1 VPIKIERLKFFPLN
15 TQKSLLPRNIF
26 GDIEKMTIYVPK
38 ALYENEIAQVLDEV
52 RYNYGMLTRK
62 GYIYGL
68 IAIDQDAKIIAIDS
82 RFDRKL
88 NYWDLSSIGAALY
101 GVARQAQDFFE
112 TDSLVRATL
121 IYKDL
126 QLYVKSIGDVIL
138 VKKGK
143 REILVILLV
152 DIQVNI
158 GVLILQ
164 MRKFSAKIKQ
174 AITRSQSIM
183 EKLQMSEQDLKDH
196 LRDLKRKVFE
206 TV

>member
-1 VPIKIERLKFFPLN
+1 
-15 TQKSLLPRNIF
+15 
-26 GDIEKMTIYVPK
+26 MTLYVPK
-38 ALYENEIAQVLDEV
+38 ALYENEISKVLDEV
-52 RYNYGMLTRK
+52 RLNYGMLTRK

-126 QLYVKSIGDVIL
+126 QLYVKSIGDVVL
-138 VKKGK
+138 TKKGK
-143 REILVILLV
+143 REILIVLLV
-152 DIQVNI
+152 DNTVNI

-164 MRKFSAKIKQ
+164 MRKFSIKIKQ
-174 AITRSQSIM
+174 EITKSQSVM
-183 EKLQMSEQDLKDH
+183 NKLEMSEQELKEH
-196 LRDLKRKVFE
+196 LRDLKKKVFE
-206 TV
+206 ST

>member
-1 VPIKIERLKFFPLN
+1 
-15 TQKSLLPRNIF
+15 
-26 GDIEKMTIYVPK
+26 MTIYVPK

-143 REILVILLV
+143 REILVVLLV
-152 DIQVNI
+152 DNQVNI

-164 MRKFSAKIKQ
+164 MRKFSAKIKD
-174 AITRSQSIM
+174 AIMRSQTIM
-183 EKLQMSEQDLKDH
+183 EKLQMSEQDLKEH
-196 LRDLKRKVFE
+196 LRDLKRKVFG
-206 TV
+206 TA

>member
-1 VPIKIERLKFFPLN
+1 
-15 TQKSLLPRNIF
+15 
-26 GDIEKMTIYVPK
+26 MTIYVPK

-143 REILVILLV
+143 REILVVLLV
-152 DIQVNI
+152 DNQVNI

-164 MRKFSAKIKQ
+164 MRKFSAKIKD
-174 AITRSQSIM
+174 AIMRSQTIM

>member
-1 VPIKIERLKFFPLN
+1 
-15 TQKSLLPRNIF
+15 
-26 GDIEKMTIYVPK
+26 MTIYVPR
-38 ALYENEIAQVLDEV
+38 ALYENEISQVLDDV

-143 REILVILLV
+143 REILVVLLV
-152 DIQVNI
+152 DNVVNI

-174 AITRSQSIM
+174 AITRSQTIM
-183 EKLQMSEQDLKDH
+183 DKLQMSEQELKEH
-196 LRDLKRKVFE
+196 LRELKRKVFG

>member
-1 VPIKIERLKFFPLN
+1 
-15 TQKSLLPRNIF
+15 
-26 GDIEKMTIYVPK
+26 MTIYVPK

-126 QLYVKSIGDVIL
+126 QLYVKSIGDVVL

-143 REILVILLV
+143 REILVVLLV
-152 DIQVNI
+152 DNEVNI

-164 MRKFSAKIKQ
+164 MRKFSAKINQ
-174 AITRSQSIM
+174 AITRSQTIM
-183 EKLQMSEQDLKDH
+183 EKLQMSEQELKEH
-196 LRDLKRKVFE
+196 LKDLKRKVFE
-206 TV
+206 TA

>member
-1 VPIKIERLKFFPLN
+1 
-15 TQKSLLPRNIF
+15 
-26 GDIEKMTIYVPK
+26 MTIYVPK

-52 RYNYGMLTRK
+52 RYNYGMLTRR

-143 REILVILLV
+143 REILVVLLV
-152 DIQVNI
+152 DNEVNI

-174 AITRSQSIM
+174 AITRSQAIM
-183 EKLQMSEQDLKDH
+183 EKLQMSEQELKEH
-196 LRDLKRKVFE
+196 LKDLKRKVFGLA
-206 TV
+206 

>member
-1 VPIKIERLKFFPLN
+1 
-15 TQKSLLPRNIF
+15 
-26 GDIEKMTIYVPK
+26 MTLFVPK
-38 ALYENEIAQVLDEV
+38 ALYENEIAIVLDEV
-52 RYNYGMLTRK
+52 RYNYGMLTRR

-112 TDSLVRATL
+112 TDSLIRATL

-138 VKKGK
+138 HKKGK
-143 REILVILLV
+143 REILVVLLV
-152 DIQVNI
+152 DNMVNI

-164 MRKFSAKIKQ
+164 MRKFSQKIKE
-174 AITRSQSIM
+174 AITRNQTIM
-183 EKLQMSEQDLKDH
+183 TKLQMTERELKEY
-196 LRDLKRKVFE
+196 LRELKKKVFE
-206 TV
+206 SA

>member
-1 VPIKIERLKFFPLN
+1 
-15 TQKSLLPRNIF
+15 
-26 GDIEKMTIYVPK
+26 MTIYVPK

-126 QLYVKSIGDVIL
+126 QLYVKSIGEVIL
-138 VKKGK
+138 LKKGK
-143 REILVILLV
+143 RKILVILLV
-152 DIQVNI
+152 DNQVNI
-158 GVLILQ
+158 GVFILQ
-164 MRKFSAKIKQ
+164 MRKFSMKIKE
-174 AITRSQSIM
+174 AITQSQTVM
-183 EKLQMSEQDLKDH
+183 EKLRMSEQELKNH
-196 LRDLKRKVFE
+196 LRDLKRKVFG

>member
-1 VPIKIERLKFFPLN
+1 VLEK
-15 TQKSLLPRNIF
+15 
-26 GDIEKMTIYVPK
+26 KMTLFVPK
-38 ALYENEIAQVLDEV
+38 ALYENEITIVLDEI
-52 RYNYGMLTRK
+52 RYSYGMLTRR

-88 NYWDLSSIGAALY
+88 NYWDLSSIGAALF

-112 TDSLVRATL
+112 TDSLIRATL

-138 VKKGK
+138 HKKGK
-143 REILVILLV
+143 REILVVLLV
-152 DIQVNI
+152 DNMVNI

-164 MRKFSAKIKQ
+164 MRKFSNKIKE
-174 AITRSQSIM
+174 AISRNQIIM
-183 EKLQMSEQDLKDH
+183 TKLEMSERELKDY
-196 LRDLKRKVFE
+196 LRELKKKVFQSA
-206 TV
+206 

>member
-1 VPIKIERLKFFPLN
+1 
-15 TQKSLLPRNIF
+15 
-26 GDIEKMTIYVPK
+26 MTIYIPK
-38 ALYENEIAQVLDEV
+38 TLYENEIAQVLDEV

-88 NYWDLSSIGAALY
+88 NYWDLSSIGAALF

-143 REILVILLV
+143 REILVVLLV
-152 DIQVNI
+152 DNQVNI

-164 MRKFSAKIKQ
+164 MRKFSAKIKD

-183 EKLQMSEQDLKDH
+183 EKLQMSEQDLKEH

>member
-1 VPIKIERLKFFPLN
+1 
-15 TQKSLLPRNIF
+15 
-26 GDIEKMTIYVPK
+26 MTIYVPP

-112 TDSLVRATL
+112 TDS
-121 IYKDL
+121 
-126 QLYVKSIGDVIL
+126 
-138 VKKGK
+138 
-143 REILVILLV
+143 
-152 DIQVNI
+152 
-158 GVLILQ
+158 
-164 MRKFSAKIKQ
+164 
-174 AITRSQSIM
+174 
-183 EKLQMSEQDLKDH
+183 
-196 LRDLKRKVFE
+196 
-206 TV
+206 

>member
-1 VPIKIERLKFFPLN
+1 
-15 TQKSLLPRNIF
+15 
-26 GDIEKMTIYVPK
+26 MTIYVPK
-38 ALYENEIAQVLDEV
+38 ALYENDIARVLDEV

-62 GYIYGL
+62 GYINGL

-143 REILVILLV
+143 REILVVLLV
-152 DIQVNI
+152 DNQVNI

-164 MRKFSAKIKQ
+164 MRKFSAKIKDAIMRNQ
-174 AITRSQSIM
+174 AIM
-183 EKLQMSEQDLKDH
+183 EKLQMSEQDLKEH
-196 LRDLKRKVFE
+196 LRDLKRKVFQ

>member
-1 VPIKIERLKFFPLN
+1 
-15 TQKSLLPRNIF
+15 
-26 GDIEKMTIYVPK
+26 MTIYVPK
-38 ALYENEIAQVLDEV
+38 ALYENEIAQVLDEI

-126 QLYVKSIGDVIL
+126 QLYVKSIGEVIL
-138 VKKGK
+138 LKKGK
-143 REILVILLV
+143 RKILVILLV
-152 DIQVNI
+152 DNQVNI

-164 MRKFSAKIKQ
+164 MRKFSMKIKE
-174 AITRSQSIM
+174 AITQSQTVM
-183 EKLQMSEQDLKDH
+183 EKLRMSEQELKSH
-196 LRDLKRKVFE
+196 LRDLKKKVFG

>member
-1 VPIKIERLKFFPLN
+1 
-15 TQKSLLPRNIF
+15 
-26 GDIEKMTIYVPK
+26 VPK
-38 ALYENEIAQVLDEV
+38 ALYENKIAEVLDEV
-52 RYNYGMLTRK
+52 RYNYGMLTRR

-68 IAIDQDAKIIAIDS
+68 IAIDQDAKIVAIDS

-112 TDSLVRATL
+112 TDSLIRATL

-138 VKKGK
+138 NKKGK
-143 REILVILLV
+143 REILVVLLV
-152 DIQVNI
+152 DNEVNI

-164 MRKFSAKIKQ
+164 MRKFSIKIKE
-174 AITRSQSIM
+174 AIVKNQEIM
-183 EKLQMSEQDLKDH
+183 TKLEMSEQELKTY
-196 LRDLKRKVFE
+196 LKELKRKVFQS
-206 TV
+206 T

>member
-1 VPIKIERLKFFPLN
+1 
-15 TQKSLLPRNIF
+15 
-26 GDIEKMTIYVPK
+26 MTIYVPK
-38 ALYENEIAQVLDEV
+38 ALYENEIAQVLDDV

-62 GYIYGL
+62 GYVYGL

-143 REILVILLV
+143 REILVVLLV
-152 DIQVNI
+152 DNEVNI

-164 MRKFSAKIKQ
+164 MRKFSVRIKDAILKNQ
-174 AITRSQSIM
+174 AVMQ
-183 EKLQMSEQDLKDH
+183 KLQMSEQELKNH
-196 LRDLKRKVFE
+196 LRDLKKKVFQ

>member
-1 VPIKIERLKFFPLN
+1 
-15 TQKSLLPRNIF
+15 
-26 GDIEKMTIYVPK
+26 MTLFVPK
-38 ALYENEIAQVLDEV
+38 SLYENEIAVVLDEV
-52 RYNYGMLTRK
+52 RYNYGMLTQR

-68 IAIDQDAKIIAIDS
+68 IAIDQDAKIVAIDS

-126 QLYVKSIGDVIL
+126 QLFVKSIGDVVL
-138 VKKGK
+138 NKKGK
-143 REILVILLV
+143 REILVVLLV
-152 DIQVNI
+152 DNEVNI

-164 MRKFSAKIKQ
+164 MRKFASKIKE
-174 AITRSQSIM
+174 AIVKDQMIM
-183 EKLQMSEQDLKDH
+183 NKLKMTEQELKMH
-196 LRDLKRKVFE
+196 LRELKKKVFQS
-206 TV
+206 T

>member
-1 VPIKIERLKFFPLN
+1 
-15 TQKSLLPRNIF
+15 
-26 GDIEKMTIYVPK
+26 MTLFVPK
-38 ALYENEIAQVLDEV
+38 ALYENEIAVVLDEV
-52 RYNYGMLTRK
+52 RYNYGMLTRR

-112 TDSLVRATL
+112 TDSLIRATL

-126 QLYVKSIGDVIL
+126 QLYVKSIGDVVL
-138 VKKGK
+138 NKKGK
-143 REILVILLV
+143 REILVVLLV
-152 DIQVNI
+152 DNEVNI

-164 MRKFSAKIKQ
+164 MRKFSIKIKE
-174 AITRSQSIM
+174 AIVKSQEIM
-183 EKLQMSEQDLKDH
+183 TKLEMTEQELKTY
-196 LRDLKRKVFE
+196 LRELKKKVFQS
-206 TV
+206 T

>member
-1 VPIKIERLKFFPLN
+1 
-15 TQKSLLPRNIF
+15 
-26 GDIEKMTIYVPK
+26 MTIYVPR
-38 ALYENEIAQVLDEV
+38 ALYENEISQVLDDV

-82 RFDRKL
+82 RFD
-88 NYWDLSSIGAALY
+88 
-101 GVARQAQDFFE
+101 RQAQDFFE

-143 REILVILLV
+143 REILVVLLV
-152 DIQVNI
+152 DNVVNI

-174 AITRSQSIM
+174 AITRSQTIM
-183 EKLQMSEQDLKDH
+183 DKLQMSEQELKEH
-196 LRDLKRKVFE
+196 LRDLKRKVFG

>member
-1 VPIKIERLKFFPLN
+1 
-15 TQKSLLPRNIF
+15 
-26 GDIEKMTIYVPK
+26 MTLYVPK
-38 ALYENEIAQVLDEV
+38 ALYENKISNVLDEI

-112 TDSLVRATL
+112 TDALVRATL

-126 QLYVKSIGDVIL
+126 QLYVKSIGDIVL
-138 VKKGK
+138 TKKGK
-143 REILVILLV
+143 REILIVLLV
-152 DIQVNI
+152 DNTVNI

-164 MRKFSAKIKQ
+164 MRKFC
-174 AITRSQSIM
+174 
-183 EKLQMSEQDLKDH
+183 
-196 LRDLKRKVFE
+196 
-206 TV
+206 

>member
-1 VPIKIERLKFFPLN
+1 
-15 TQKSLLPRNIF
+15 
-26 GDIEKMTIYVPK
+26 MTIYVPK

-126 QLYVKSIGDVIL
+126 QLFVKSIGDIVL

-152 DIQVNI
+152 DNHVNI

-164 MRKFSAKIKQ
+164 MRKFSVKIKQ
-174 AITRSQSIM
+174 AITKSQTIM
-183 EKLQMSEQDLKDH
+183 GKLQMTEGELKEHLKDLK
-196 LRDLKRKVFE
+196 KKVFE
-206 TV
+206 AT

>member
-1 VPIKIERLKFFPLN
+1 
-15 TQKSLLPRNIF
+15 
-26 GDIEKMTIYVPK
+26 MTLFVPK
-38 ALYENEIAQVLDEV
+38 ALYENEITIVLDEI
-52 RYNYGMLTRK
+52 RYSYGMLTRR

-112 TDSLVRATL
+112 TDSLIRATL

-138 VKKGK
+138 HKKGK
-143 REILVILLV
+143 REILVVLLV
-152 DIQVNI
+152 DNVVNI

-164 MRKFSAKIKQ
+164 MRKFSQKIKE
-174 AITRSQSIM
+174 AITRNQTIM
-183 EKLQMSEQDLKDH
+183 TKLQMTERELKEY
-196 LRDLKRKVFE
+196 LRELKKKVFQSA
-206 TV
+206 